1 MHIGWCV
8 HMGGMCLDSG
18 GVAACQLA
26 YSRAGRSCRSEG
38 AGAAKGAGLLT
49 WPRKQLA
56 LNKISK

>member
-1 MHIGWCV
+1 VFGFR
-8 HMGGMCLDSG
+8 